1 MKCRTAAARRRER
14 RGYSRFCQQI
24 LRQLAESIDLPFRF
38 ALMPP
43 RRGTPTVETALRILQ
58 DDFEYRLAA
67 NGD

>member
-1 MKCRTAAARRRER
+1 MKCRTAAARRREC

-24 LRQLAESIDLPFRF
+24 LRQLAERIDLPFSF
-38 ALMPP
+38 ALMP